1 MNIFLTIVAVNVKKC
16 SSVTRKKK
24 HKMKIDVVVDNQV
37 SANENN
43 FYKTCFRSNGFYL
56 QKIFSAAIFNLRVG

>member
-1 MNIFLTIVAVNVKKC
+1 
-16 SSVTRKKK
+16 
-24 HKMKIDVVVDNQV
+24 MKIDVVVDNQV

-43 FYKTCFRSNGFYL
+43 FNETFFCSNDFYL